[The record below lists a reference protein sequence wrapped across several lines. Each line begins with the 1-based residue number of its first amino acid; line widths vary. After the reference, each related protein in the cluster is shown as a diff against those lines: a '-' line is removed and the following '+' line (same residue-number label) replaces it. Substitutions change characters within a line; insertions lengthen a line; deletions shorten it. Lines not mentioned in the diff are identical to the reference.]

1 MRSRENNLFIFC
13 CFFFTSG
20 VNLHGAW
27 NYGDVKRALRGCGN
41 RGDRCIFEPEVGKVF
56 ESTEEAFE
64 FYNMYSWEIGFGIR
78 HGRCR
83 QNKSGR
89 RTMQDIVCACEVSSN
104 KFSNPNRLYMAVCF
118 YVVVNPAG
126 RWRSIWWQYC

>member
-13 CFFFTSG
+13 CFFFTRG

-64 FYNMYSWEIGFGIR
+64 FYNMYSWEIGVR
-78 HGRCR
+78 H
-83 QNKSGR
+83 KAWA
-89 RTMQDIVCACEVSSN
+89 MQTEQEWEVYYARYCVCLRG
-104 KFSNPNRLYMAVCF
+104 K
-118 YVVVNPAG
+118 
-126 RWRSIWWQYC
+126 